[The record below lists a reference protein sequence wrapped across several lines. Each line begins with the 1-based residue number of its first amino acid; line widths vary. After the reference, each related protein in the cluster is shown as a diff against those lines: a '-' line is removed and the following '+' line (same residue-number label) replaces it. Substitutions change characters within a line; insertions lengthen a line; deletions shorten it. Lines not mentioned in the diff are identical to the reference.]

1 MHRLTNRLIRAILRR
16 LDPGRG
22 EVRVLADAVHMRGLL
37 RLAWVFVITV
47 FAPGMT
53 LAWIGFG
60 SIRGEELQ
68 VWKDVEESGDREIRE
83 VLSHVD
89 ATFKDFEASAR
100 ARLESGRS
108 PVEDPKTLSP
118 YVRVAFRL
126 DEEGNLEAPFQIV
139 DRPTLQDHSVYF
151 GDSWRRAN
159 HVEDPALAVGAWDEL
174 AQEVADP
181 QAVGQ
186 ALFNKASSLG
196 RAGDTRAAEELLANL
211 YADYH
216 DVRNLH
222 GFRIGDLARLRRGE
236 LLLDRDPEI
245 GRGALETLI
254 DELLE
259 EEWTIGRGNEAAVAA
274 RGLELLEETSEKD
287 WLASRRGRLQEQAR
301 QLFWAERLYDELMS
315 LNPRGRALPVDRG
328 QIAWRLEDQALW
340 ATMWWGE
347 DGQDLYAFALDP
359 EAVLGDIRDHARRT
373 TRTSAEVNM
382 LLLSPDADA
391 PSDAL
396 VRRSLK
402 PWLPGWSLV
411 VHPRSAADLNDAQE
425 RKRLQRLAIL
435 ILSLMMIGTGAVLTG
450 RLVVQQLEVA
460 RSKADFAANVSHEL
474 RSPITQIRIKGE
486 SLQFGLV
493 DSQEDLQD
501 HYDAIVRE
509 SERLSRLVD
518 NVLDFAAIERGAKT
532 YTMRAEDL
540 GETVR
545 QAVES
550 ARFSMETRD
559 MKMDIDVPDSLPVV
573 MHDPEAIAQVV
584 HNLISNA
591 AKYGKKGG
599 WIGVRGWVGSDE
611 AHVAVS
617 DKGIGIRQEEIPL
630 LFEHFFR
637 SSDPDARRQ
646 KGTGIGLTIVRYIM
660 DAHSGRVEVTSV
672 PGQGSTFTLHFPLRP
687 QPHS

>member
-1 MHRLTNRLIRAILRR
+1 MQRLINRLIRAMLRR

-22 EVRVLADAVHMRGLL
+22 EVQVLADAVHVRGLL
-37 RLAWVFVITV
+37 RLAWVFFITV
-47 FAPGMT
+47 FAPGVA

-68 VWKDVEESGDREIRE
+68 VWKEVEESGDREIRE

-108 PVEDPKTLSP
+108 PVEDPRTLSP
-118 YVRVAFRL
+118 YVMVAFRM
-126 DEEGNLEAPFQIV
+126 DEEGNLEAPFQVV
-139 DRPTLQDHSVYF
+139 DRPTLQDHAVYF
-151 GDSWRRAN
+151 SDAWRMAD
-159 HVEDPALAVGAWDEL
+159 HHEDPLAAARSWE
-174 AQEVADP
+174 AIAREATDP
-181 QAVGQ
+181 HSEGQ
-186 ALFNKASSLG
+186 ALFNQARSLG
-196 RAGDTRAAEELLANL
+196 EHGETDAAEELLANL

-222 GFRIGDLARLRRGE
+222 GFRIGDLARLHRGQ
-236 LLLDRDPEI
+236 LLLARDPEI
-245 GRGALETLI
+245 GRGALETLV

-274 RGLELLEETSEKD
+274 RALELLEETSEKD

-301 QLFWAERLYDELMS
+301 QLYWAERLYDELVA
-315 LNPRGRALPVDRG
+315 LNPQGRALPVARG

-347 DGQDLYAFALDP
+347 DDRDLYIFALDAD
-359 EAVLGDIRDHARRT
+359 AVLGDIHDHARRT
-373 TRTSAEVNM
+373 TRTSADVNM
-382 LLLSPDADA
+382 LLLSPSAD
-391 PSDAL
+391 PPEDAL

-411 VHPRSAADLNDAQE
+411 VHPRSAADLNDVQV

-435 ILSLMMIGTGAVLTG
+435 ILALVMIGTGAVLTG

-493 DSQEDLQD
+493 DSPEDLQD

-532 YTMRAEDL
+532 YTMRAVDL

-545 QAVES
+545 QAVEA

-559 MKMDIDVPDSLPVV
+559 MEMDVELPDSLPVV

-591 AKYGKKGG
+591 AKYGRKGG
-599 WIGVRGWVGSDE
+599 WIGVRGWVGEHE
-611 AHVAVS
+611 AHIAVS
-617 DKGIGIRQEEIPL
+617 DRGIGIQPEELPM

-637 SSDPDARRQ
+637 SSDPEARRQ

-660 DAHSGRVEVTSV
+660 EAHSGRIEVTSTL
-672 PGQGSTFTLHFPLRP
+672 GQGSTFTLHFPLRP

>member
-1 MHRLTNRLIRAILRR
+1 MQRLTNRLIRAVLRR
-16 LDPGRG
+16 LDPKRG
-22 EVRVLADAVHMRGLL
+22 EVQVLADAVHVRGLL
-37 RLAWVFVITV
+37 RLAWVFIVTV
-47 FAPGMT
+47 FAPGVA

-83 VLSHVD
+83 VLSHID
-89 ATFKDFEASAR
+89 ATFRDFEDSAR

-108 PVEDPKTLSP
+108 PVEDPRTLSP

-126 DEEGNLEAPFQIV
+126 DAEGQLEAPFEIV

-151 GDSWRRAN
+151 GDSWRRAR
-159 HVEDPALAVGAWDEL
+159 HVEDDLTAARAWDEM
-174 AQEVADP
+174 AREVNDP
-181 QAVGQ
+181 HAVGQ
-186 ALFNKASSLG
+186 ALYNQARRLG
-196 RAGDTRAAEELLANL
+196 DAGQTNAAEELLANL

-216 DVRNLH
+216 DVRNLQ
-222 GFRIGDLARLRRGE
+222 GFRIGDIARLHRGK
-236 LLLDRDPEI
+236 LLLARDPEI
-245 GRGALETLI
+245 GRGALEGLV
-254 DELLE
+254 DELIE

-274 RGLELLEETSEKD
+274 RALELLEEISEKD
-287 WLASRRGRLQEQAR
+287 WLASRRGRVQEQAR
-301 QLFWAERLYDELMS
+301 QLYWAERLYDELMT
-315 LNPRGRALPVDRG
+315 LNPEGRALPVARG
-328 QIAWRLEDQALW
+328 QITWKLADQALW

-347 DGQDLYAFALDP
+347 DSQDLYAFALDP
-359 EAVLGDIRDHARRT
+359 SAVLGDIHGHARRT
-373 TRTSAEVNM
+373 TRTSADVNM

-391 PSDAL
+391 PDDTL

-411 VHPRSAADLNDAQE
+411 VHPRSTADLNDIQV

-435 ILSLMMIGTGAVLTG
+435 ILALVMIGTGAVLTG

-493 DSQEDLQD
+493 EGPEDLQD

-532 YTMRAEDL
+532 YTLRAVDL

-545 QAVES
+545 QAVEA

-559 MKMDIDVPDSLPVV
+559 MVMDIEVPDALPVV
-573 MHDPEAIAQVV
+573 MHDPEAIAQVI

-591 AKYGKKGG
+591 AKYGRKGA
-599 WIGVRGWVGSDE
+599 WIGVRGWVEGDE
-611 AHVAVS
+611 VHIAVS
-617 DKGIGIRQEEIPL
+617 DRGIGIREEELPH
-630 LFEHFFR
+630 LFDHFFR
-637 SSDPDARRQ
+637 SADPDARRQ
-646 KGTGIGLTIVRYIM
+646 KGTGIGLTIVRYIVE
-660 DAHSGRVEVTSV
+660 AHSGRIEVTSQ

-687 QPHS
+687 QTHS

>member
-1 MHRLTNRLIRAILRR
+1 MQRLINRLIRAVLRR
-16 LDPGRG
+16 LDPSRG
-22 EVRVLADAVHMRGLL
+22 EVQVLADAVHVRGLL
-37 RLAWVFVITV
+37 RLAWVFLITV
-47 FAPGMT
+47 FAPGVA

-68 VWKDVEESGDREIRE
+68 VWQEVEESGDREIRE

-89 ATFKDFEASAR
+89 ATFRDFEDSAR

-108 PVEDPKTLSP
+108 PVEDPRTLSP
-118 YVRVAFRL
+118 YIRVAFRL
-126 DEEGNLEAPFQIV
+126 DEEGKLEAPFQIV
-139 DRPTLQDHSVYF
+139 DRPTLQDHSAYF
-151 GDSWRRAN
+151 AESWRRAE
-159 HVEDPALAVGAWDEL
+159 HLEDGPAGAAAWADLAREAN
-174 AQEVADP
+174 DP
-181 QAVGQ
+181 HYEGQ
-186 ALFNKASSLG
+186 ALFNRARALG
-196 RAGDTRAAEELLANL
+196 AEGDSVLAEELLANL

-222 GFRIGDLARLRRGE
+222 GFRIGDLARLHRGE
-236 LLLDRDPEI
+236 LLLAREAEI
-245 GRGALETLI
+245 GRGALETLV

-274 RGLELLEETSEKD
+274 RALELLEEISEKD

-301 QLFWAERLYDELMS
+301 QLYWAERLYDELVA
-315 LNPRGRALPVDRG
+315 LNPQGRALPVARG
-328 QIAWRLEDQALW
+328 NIAWRLEENALW

-347 DGQDLYAFALDP
+347 DDRDLYAFALNKD
-359 EAVLGDIRDHARRT
+359 AVLSDIHDHAKRT
-373 TRTSAEVNM
+373 TRTSADINM
-382 LLLSPDADA
+382 LLVSPDGNA
-391 PSDAL
+391 PDDIL

-411 VHPRSAADLNDAQE
+411 VHPRSTADLNDIQV

-435 ILSLMMIGTGAVLTG
+435 ILAVVMIGTGAVLTG

-486 SLQFGLV
+486 ALQFGLV
-493 DSQEDLQD
+493 DDEEDLQS

-518 NVLDFAAIERGAKT
+518 NVLDFAAIERGNKT
-532 YTMRAEDL
+532 YTMRAVDL

-545 QAVES
+545 QAVEA

-559 MKMDIDVPDSLPVV
+559 MEMDIELPDSLPVV
-573 MHDPEAIAQVV
+573 MHDPEAIAQVM

-591 AKYGKKGG
+591 AKYGRKGG
-599 WIGVRGWVGSDE
+599 WIGVKGWVSQDE
-611 AHVAVS
+611 AHIAVS
-617 DKGIGIRQEEIPL
+617 DRGIGIRPEEVPM

-637 SSDPDARRQ
+637 SSDPEARRQ

-660 DAHSGRVEVTSV
+660 EAHSGRIEVTST
-672 PGQGSTFTLHFPLRP
+672 PGTGSSFTLHFPLRP
-687 QPHS
+687 QTRS